1 MSMSIHWQLEHFG
14 WANVR
19 VSDENIEA
27 TAVASYVTGAPQY
40 LLRAVTDIVRGLPE
54 ARAEFEAEPTVYRW
68 LFRRQGNEIDIRLL
82 EVANYDLPD
91 SSGIQLWRSRQ
102 NVWALAASV
111 CICFRDVLRD
121 YGFRGYL
128 DQWGHPFPRTELEA
142 LISVTRQLA
151 QPPADPEQHSH

>member
-1 MSMSIHWQLEHFG
+1 MSMSIHWQLEDFG

-40 LLRAVTDIVRGLPE
+40 LLRAATDIVRGVPE

-82 EVANYDLPD
+82 EVDNYDLPD
-91 SSGIQLWRSRQ
+91 SSGIQRWRSCQ
-102 NVWALAASV
+102 TVWALAASV
-111 CICFRDVLRD
+111 CICFRDVLRH
-121 YGFRGYL
+121 YGFQGYL
-128 DQWGHPFPRTELEA
+128 DQWGRPFPRNELEA
-142 LISVTRQLA
+142 LISATRQLA
-151 QPPADPEQHSH
+151 QPSADSD